1 MKEDAFSDAIK
12 ESFVLLKVL
21 IDAFKER
28 MSHHVVQIKVRFMLH
43 CVCYYFIRITSW
55 INKLSRKHEK
65 LWFTLDLVYEQ
76 VSLNSQEVF

>member
-28 MSHHVVQIKVRFMLH
+28 MSHHVVQIKVWDLCFIVFAITLSELKLESTYYPESMTSYSLLWILFM
-43 CVCYYFIRITSW
+43 S
-55 INKLSRKHEK
+55 K
-65 LWFTLDLVYEQ
+65 
-76 VSLNSQEVF
+76 